1 MEKYNDSFCF
11 TMWKLEENR
20 EISVPRFPW
29 RSFPMFFLLNL
40 DSSEVSTIFLTGNAK
55 SKVLHYLKMHHL
67 TTFATVSDVCLS
79 KFSYNNRYLES
90 ESSKRNLST
99 VNQCTSGQYL
109 ISSEWIHEIQTH
121 MPTQRWCALKIS
133 KMSMCVGNISQR
145 ETLEPSTLLI
155 TELWF
160 SISLATSFWVVSGL
174 WQKISTICA
183 SIILIWG
190 AMA

>member
-1 MEKYNDSFCF
+1 
-11 TMWKLEENR
+11 
-20 EISVPRFPW
+20 
-29 RSFPMFFLLNL
+29 MFFLFNL
-40 DSSEVSTIFLTGNAK
+40 DSSEVSTLFLTGNAK
-55 SKVLHYLKMHHL
+55 NNFLHYLKMHYL

-79 KFSYNNRYLES
+79 KFSYNNWYIES

-99 VNQCTSGQYL
+99 VDQCTSGQYL
-109 ISSEWIHEIQTH
+109 ISSEWIHEGRRH
-121 MPTQRWCALKIS
+121 ESWDSDAMPTQRWCALKIS

-155 TELWF
+155 YDLWF